1 MKGIDNHREPGVQRP
16 VRPHP
21 IIQINNCLKKELMNT
36 TKRHW
41 GVVIMAGILMIGG
54 CALQQPVPPP
64 STFEVKPLV
73 KEMWTPKADN
83 LVLVLDASSSMAQN
97 HNGLEKFAIGRR
109 MLARFNKTMPDL
121 SINVALRSFGHSLS
135 YSLQSTVPVYGPSPY
150 SRPGVANAL
159 SLIVPAGGPSP
170 MEKSLQAVAD
180 DLQGAAGKIAL
191 VVVSDGKDMGNA
203 PMDAARELNDR
214 YGDRLCIYTVLI
226 GDDPAGRTLLSGIS
240 QVTGCGQAITADDV
254 DTGATMADFVT
265 TVLLDKADSW
275 VFKDIK
281 FESDKAVLITSSYPT
296 LDRILQILRDNPELS
311 VEIEGHTDSTASAV
325 YNIDLSQRRAQAVL
339 QFLLDKGIAP
349 SRLTARGYGEGRPID
364 TNDTEEG
371 KANNRRVELR
381 PLQ

>member
-1 MKGIDNHREPGVQRP
+1 
-16 VRPHP
+16 
-21 IIQINNCLKKELMNT
+21 MNT

-296 LDRILQILRDNPELS
+296 LDTILRILRDNPELS
-311 VEIEGHTDSTASAV
+311 VEIQGHTDSTASAV